1 MAGQMTDQQA
11 ALWHDI
17 RKFEM
22 DDGQAD
28 FSFSD
33 RLARENS
40 WTLEYAIRTILEYKR
55 FMFLICIS
63 DHPLTPSDQVDQ
75 VWHLHMIY
83 TQSYWQQFC
92 VNTLGR
98 EIHHGPT
105 KGGSS
110 EKSKFNNRY
119 EGCKELYIK
128 TFGFEPPADIW
139 PSSKVRFGEII
150 FSRVNHHRN
159 WIIPKPKF
167 LRKWKF

>member
-1 MAGQMTDQQA
+1 MTENMTDQQA
-11 ALWHDI
+11 ALWHKI
-17 RKFEM
+17 RQFEM
-22 DDGQAD
+22 DDSQAD

-40 WTLEYAIRTILEYKR
+40 WSLEYAIRTTLEYKR
-55 FMFLICIS
+55 FMFLICIA

-75 VWHLHMIY
+75 VWHLHLIY

-92 VNTLGR
+92 KDTLGR

-105 KGGSS
+105 KGGDH
-110 EKSKFNNRY
+110 EKSKFNNWY
-119 EGCKELYIK
+119 EACKELYLK

-139 PSSKVRFGEII
+139 PPSKVRFGELI